1 MTNRYKPDSIC
12 YVSVT
17 YFQFRLEVYSYW
29 KRRFV
34 VAFCEKFDWIIEVIK
49 KLESARTP
57 ASLAATDA
65 GTRSAHW

>member
-1 MTNRYKPDSIC
+1 MTLSDGNI
-12 YVSVT
+12 
-17 YFQFRLEVYSYW
+17 
-29 KRRFV
+29 
-34 VAFCEKFDWIIEVIK
+34 FDDTEHHAATELLNSHFTSAKHLLKLFLSIEVIK

>member
-1 MTNRYKPDSIC
+1 MGLHSYTIIFYLLAVLFSASD
-12 YVSVT
+12 VT
-17 YFQFRLEVYSYW
+17 TG
-29 KRRFV
+29 
-34 VAFCEKFDWIIEVIK
+34 AFAASSTDLNIHYLYIRGIEVIK

>member
-1 MTNRYKPDSIC
+1 MNKKCKKNKP
-12 YVSVT
+12 VSVKSGP
-17 YFQFRLEVYSYW
+17 V
-29 KRRFV
+29 
-34 VAFCEKFDWIIEVIK
+34 IEVIK